1 MDLINNSKY
10 KIILGSSS
18 SRRKQLLEMTGVNF
32 SVKTFT
38 VKEDFPS
45 TLIGKEISEYIV
57 SKKNKPFEKI
67 ISNKEIIITAD
78 TLVWYKNKCFGKP
91 KDKNDA
97 KKMLALFS
105 GNTHSV
111 ITSVG
116 FLTSKNFEI
125 LTEST
130 QVKYKDLNES
140 EINYYVET
148 VNPIDKAGSY
158 GIQDWIGMI
167 GVESIIG
174 SYTSVLGLPIPQVIN
189 KIISIIENE
198 S

>member
-45 TLIGKEISEYIV
+45 KLIGKEISEYIV
-57 SKKNKPFEKI
+57 SKKNEPFKKI
-67 ISNKEIIITAD
+67 VSNDEIIITAD
-78 TLVWYKNKCFGKP
+78 TLVWFKNKCFGKP
-91 KDKNDA
+91 KDKNHA
-97 KKMLALFS
+97 KEMLAIFS

-111 ITSVG
+111 ITSIG

-125 LTEST
+125 LTELTEVS
-130 QVKYKDLNES
+130 YKNLNKN
-140 EINYYVET
+140 EIDYYVEK

-167 GVESIIG
+167 GVDKIVG
-174 SYTSVLGLPIPQVIN
+174 SYTSVLGLPVPQVIN
-189 KIISIIENE
+189 KLISIIKNDG
-198 S
+198 